1 MIGAITAG
9 LFSAGVAAST
19 NSYES
24 ISTVTVSSNTT
35 SVVFS
40 SIPSTYKHLQ
50 IRALHAGYLPS
61 TSGNDLLYI
70 ASINGNALSYSHRLY
85 GDGSTATAGAEPTNI
100 YIGNVYTSPTP
111 TYWSGTIIDIL
122 DYTNTNKNKTVR
134 GLSGFD
140 RNGGGI
146 ISLSSAVYSN
156 NTSAV
161 SSIAFT
167 GGGSYIATGSSFA
180 LYGIKG

>member
-1 MIGAITAG
+1 MSPILGII
-9 LFSAGVAAST
+9 ASQNYSRIVT
-19 NSYES
+19 TGFVS
-24 ISTVTVSSNTT
+24 IATTTVTSNTT

-40 SIPSTYKHLQ
+40 NIPSVYKHLQ

-70 ASINGNALSYSHRLY
+70 AAINGNALSYSHRLY
-85 GDGSTATAGAEPTNI
+85 GDGATAAAGSEPTNI

-111 TYWSGTIIDIL
+111 TYWSSTIIDIL

-146 ISLSSAVYSN
+146 ISLSSALYSN
-156 NTSAV
+156 NTNAV
-161 SSIAFT
+161 TSISFT
-167 GGGSYIATGSSFA
+167 GGGSYIASGSTFA
-180 LYGIKG
+180 LYGIQG